1 MSQWVFDEEICRIS
15 FQEYLGPTIIT
26 SNSSPICIGEVKVSH
41 NDIIP
46 GSNFL

>member
-1 MSQWVFDEEICRIS
+1 MKKFVGYHI
-15 FQEYLGPTIIT
+15 QEYLGPTIIT